1 SAFGVS
7 GTNAH
12 VVIEQA
18 PVEESAEARPVGGV
32 GVVPWVVSA
41 RSREGLRAQ
50 AQRLVAHVEA
60 RPELALPEVGFALAT
75 TRAAFEH
82 RAVVLGTER
91 AELLEGLTAVAE
103 GGTAAVHAVT
113 GTGAVDAGGRLALLF
128 TGQGAQRLGMGREL
142 YEAFPVFAH
151 AFDAVCAHFDGELV
165 SPLRGVVFGSGE
177 GLDVERL
184 NQTGFTQPALFA
196 VEVALFRLF
205 ESFGVRPDY
214 LMGHSIGE
222 LVAAHVAGVLS
233 LEDACRLVV
242 ARGRLMQALPAGGA
256 MVSLQATE
264 AEVLPLL
271 EGLEQQVSIAA
282 VNGPNS
288 IVIAG
293 EEAAVADL
301 AGRFESE
308 GRKAKRLQVSHAFH
322 SPLMEPMLDDFRSVA
337 ENVTYEE
344 PRIPV
349 VSNVTGTLATAAELT
364 SPDYWVRHVR
374 EAVRFAD
381 GIRWLEEHEVT
392 RFLEIGPD
400 GTLTAMAQ
408 GCLDGDVDADQV
420 LIPALRGDDRGE
432 VSAVLSAAGRAYV
445 HGIAIDWQ
453 AFFPALVPAA
463 APATAAPAPTPVD
476 LPTYAFQH
484 QHYWLEIPSTIA
496 DASSIGLAAAEH
508 PLLGATVSL
517 AGGHEVVLTGR
528 LSPRTQPWLAEHRV
542 AGAIVV
548 PSTAF
553 LELAVRAGDEV
564 GCSHIRELALEAPL
578 VLAEDGAV
586 QLQLRIEDPDASGDR
601 ALGVYARPAEASA
614 DVPWTRHASGVLAES
629 GSSQPFDF
637 AVWPPAG
644 AEPVDIDDLY
654 DGLAA
659 AGFAY
664 GSAFRGVRS
673 VWQAADGV
681 YAEVELPESGAE
693 GFSLHPALL
702 DAALHPLGLGVLEG
716 VATEAM
722 LFAWRGVSLQA
733 TGATALRIRLTRRG
747 PDEVSLQAADGS
759 GQPVLAVDSMLMRK
773 TGELRDDRTPMLPAS
788 LLRLHWA
795 PIGVSAVDTVEEAV
809 DSDRGRG
816 LAADAHTPRLTVVGS
831 DRWGLADAL
840 GTNTAETAD
849 TVFVTGV
856 ATAAEAHTTLTA
868 LGDRL
873 GQEPA
878 ARLVCVTRCAV
889 AIGDEAPGAEAAAL
903 WDELRVVQAEHPGRI
918 VLVDIDDDLDS
929 LRVLPAAVAT
939 GESEIAV
946 RGGEVSAA
954 RLVRCASTARTALEV
969 NPGGTVLVT
978 GPFAE
983 QFAAA
988 LEVEAQVKTVACQ
1001 DQDEHQEDAAGDH
1014 NPTRLESTIAALQAS
1029 ARPISA
1035 IVHTADLSRSR
1046 DIDTARRL
1054 DELTRG
1060 TDGNGAPSAFVLI
1073 GVGPADAPAGGRLA
1087 ALAHRRAAAGLPALA
1102 LLPPPGAGTSGLS
1115 AVPVEEIATL
1125 VGAAQATG
1133 RSVLL
1138 PARVDRA
1145 ALRGS
1150 PAPLPAVL
1158 SALVQGSGR
1167 RIATREQAT
1176 AASRM
1181 ARQLAGK
1188 GTAERGRVL
1197 LTLVRTRIAHVLGY
1211 AGPDE
1216 VEPSRSFTDLG
1227 FTSLTAVELRNQL
1240 REATGMALPA
1250 TLVFDYPTPVALARY
1265 MDGELTG
1272 ETGDLAPMPSGVP
1285 ADDDPVVIVGMS
1297 CRYPGGIRTPE
1308 ELWELVAAGGDGISP
1323 FPDDRGWDLAG
1334 LYHPDPDHPGTC
1346 YTREGG
1352 FLHDASHFD
1361 PGFFGISP
1369 REALSMDP
1377 QQRLLLEAS
1386 WEALERSGIDP
1397 AAARGTLTGV
1407 FAGVTY
1413 QDYIGILGGAQES
1426 FEGYIGTGNSP
1437 SVLSGRI
1444 AYTLGLEGPAVS
1456 VDTACSSSLVALHL
1470 AVQSLRQGE
1479 CDLALAG
1486 GVTVMSTP
1494 GSLIEFSRQRALA
1507 EDGRCKPFSADA
1519 DGASWAEGVG
1529 MVAVERLSD
1538 ARRNGHPVLAVV
1550 RGSALNQDGAS
1561 NGLTAPNGPSQ
1572 QRVIRRAL
1580 AAAGLGPQQVDAV
1593 EAHGTGTTLGDPIEA
1608 QALIAAYGQDRD
1620 DGRPLWLGSLK
1631 SNIGHSQAAAGVGGV
1646 IKMVMA
1652 LRNGLLPKT
1661 LHAEEA
1667 SPHVD
1672 WTAGNVRLL
1681 NEAVT
1686 WPDAAE
1692 PRRAG
1697 VSSFG
1702 MSGTN
1707 AHVIVEEAPR
1717 QRTRPDTSTATALPV
1732 VPLPLSARTEDALRD
1747 QAARLRSHLLARP
1760 DECDLAGLGFSLAT
1774 TRSAFEHR
1782 AVLVA
1787 ADRDDLDRGLREIA
1801 EGAMVSDVPRGVAR
1815 DGSARPVLV
1824 FPGQGSQWA
1833 GMARELL
1840 AESTVFADRLAACE
1854 TALAPFVDWSLTA
1867 VLRGD
1872 ADAPDLERVDVIQPA
1887 LWAVMVSLA
1896 ELWRSYGVE
1905 PDAVVGHSQGEIAA
1919 ACVAGALTLDDG
1931 ARVVALRSRALTAV
1945 TGSGGMMSVQLPAE
1959 TVRERLGPWGE
1970 RLSVAAVNGPASV
1983 VVSGAADALDEL
1995 FAALTADGVQARKV
2009 SVDYG
2014 SHSAQV
2020 EPVRAQ
2026 VLDALDGI
2034 SPAAATIPFFSTVTG
2049 QWQDTTGLDPDYWY
2063 TNLRQTVRFED
2074 AIRALVAAGHRAFI
2088 EVSPHP
2094 VLSGGLRDCVDALGT
2109 DAAVLGT
2116 LRRDDG
2122 GLRRLLTSLAE
2133 AHAQGVAVDWTAV
2146 YASTGARRVDLPTYP
2161 FQRARYWPQAR
2172 ELAAADS
2179 QEKPLSDAVE
2189 AKFWESV
2196 EQEDLQALADTL
2208 ALDGNEPL
2216 SAVLPALSS
2225 WRRNSRERST
2235 VDNWRYTVRWSPLAE
2250 RTAAALH
2257 GTWLLVAPAAETAD
2271 DRVAV
2276 VQEAF
2281 TAHGA
2286 RVRLLEL
2293 APEDGSCRER
2303 TTGRL
2308 REALDGDGLTGVLS
2322 LLPLDE
2328 RAHPAHPAVPVGLAG
2343 TLSLLQSLGDLGI
2356 EAPLWCTTR
2365 GAVAIGRSE
2374 SVTHA
2379 HQALVWGMGRV
2390 AALEHS
2396 DRWGGLL
2403 DLPEALDK
2411 RSADR
2416 LCALLASPDG
2426 EDQIALRA
2434 SGAYGRRLVRAPL
2447 AGTPARR
2454 TWRPR
2459 GTVLVTG
2466 GTGAVGGHIARWLAR
2481 QGAEH
2486 LLLTSRR
2493 GSEAP
2498 GAAELEA
2505 ELTALGSR
2513 VTLAA
2518 CDVADREALHDL
2530 LAAVPEEYPLDA
2542 VMHVAG
2548 SLDDGVIDSL
2558 DPGRMDTVLRA
2569 KVTAALN
2576 LDALTRER
2584 ELSAFV
2590 LFSST
2595 SGTISGPGLGNYA
2608 PGNAFLDALADR
2620 RRAEGLPATAVAWGH
2635 WSGDGM
2641 GEGAV
2646 GDRLRRYGVYD
2657 MQPELACGAL
2667 QQALDH
2673 DETYV
2678 SVTDLGWDKFTPA
2691 FTASRPSALLRDLP
2705 DAQRFL
2711 DTAQEN
2717 DDSGSD
2723 AAKLLQHL
2731 AGLAESERA
2740 GMILD
2745 VVRSYVATVLGYAG
2759 PSAVDPERAFSDL
2772 GFDSLSAVELRNGM
2786 NGITGL
2792 RLPATLVFDY
2802 PTCAVLADFLLTELS
2817 DTTAHD
2823 GAATASAI
2831 APATAPTGQP
2841 EHDEPVA
2848 IVAMSCRFPGGVASP
2863 EELWGLLA
2871 EGGDGVVQFPDDR
2884 GWDIEGL
2891 YDPEPGR
2898 PGKVSTREGGFLPGV
2913 DEFDP
2918 GFFGISPREA
2928 VAMDPQ
2934 QRLLLETSWEAFER
2948 AGIDPA
2954 SLRGSRTGVFAGTNG
2969 QDYTGLLVASG
2980 EEDLGGYIG
2989 TGNAA
2994 SVVSGRLSYVFGLE
3008 GPAVTV
3014 DTACS
3019 ASLVALHLAVQSLRA
3034 GECDLALA
3042 GGVTVMSTPGLFV
3055 DFSRQRGLAAD
3066 GRCKAFSDAADGAGF
3081 SEGVGVLV
3089 VERLSD
3095 ARRNG
3100 HQVLAV
3106 VRGSAVNQD
3115 GASNGLTAPN
3125 GPSQQRV
3132 IRQALAGAGLSPSD
3146 VDVVEAHGTG
3156 TSLGDPIEAQALIA
3170 TYGQDRDEGRPLWLG
3185 SVKSNLGHTQA
3196 AAGVAG
3202 VIKMVLAL
3210 QHGVLP
3216 QTLHVDEPSS
3226 HVEWSAGEVRLLTE
3240 TVEWPESG
3248 RPRRAGVSSF
3258 GISGTNAHT
3267 IIEEAP
3273 STESEA
3279 SPAPAEETAGGVRT
3293 PAETSPVPWV
3303 ITGKTRSALRAQA
3316 ARLLA
3321 HVESFPALR
3330 TADVGLSLA
3339 TTRSVMEHRAVV
3351 LGSDRDELLRGLA
3364 AVAAEGPSPHAV
3376 TGSVRTAGRLA
3387 LLFTGQGAQ
3396 RLGMG
3401 RELYES
3407 FPVFADAF
3415 DAVCAHFDGEL
3426 VSPLRSVVFGSDE
3439 DADVE
3444 RLNQTGFT
3452 QPALFAV
3459 EVALFRLFESFGV
3472 RPDYLM
3478 GHSIGE
3484 LVAAHVAGVLSLE
3497 DACRL
3502 VAARGRLMQALPA
3515 GGAMVSLQATE
3526 AEVLPLLEGL
3536 ERQVSIAAVNG
3547 PNSIVIAGEEAA
3559 VADFAG
3565 RFESEGRKVKRLQV
3579 SHAFHSPLM
3588 EPMLAEFRTV
3598 AESVAYEEPRIPV
3611 VSNVTGTLATAAEL
3625 TFPDYWV
3632 RHVREAVRFADG
3644 VRWLEEHEVTR
3655 FLEIGPDGTL
3665 TAMAQSCLDEPGHLL
3680 VPALRKDR
3688 AEASGLLAALA
3699 QMFAAGTPLTW
3710 EAAFKDGT
3718 ARRVGLPTYAFQRH
3732 RYWPKPPVLPTGDI
3746 SSAGL
3751 GSADHPLLG
3760 AAVEVAGSDAFLFT
3774 GRLSL
3779 RTHPWLA
3786 DHAVTGTVLFPGTG
3800 FLELAV
3806 RAADEVGCDRVEEF
3820 TIAAPLVLPER
3831 GAVQLQ
3837 LAVEAPDESGRRT
3850 LNLYS
3855 RPEDDLGEQPW
3866 VRNAS
3871 GVVSSGAAADQD
3883 EPYDFTVWPPRG
3895 AEATSVD
3902 DFYGRFAEAG
3912 FAYGPVF
3919 RGLQA
3924 VWQRGD
3930 EIFAEVGLPDEHHGP
3945 AGAFGLHPA
3954 LLDSALHAMM
3964 FVSMEDVGRGR
3975 LPFSW
3980 NGVSLRAA
3988 GATALRVRL
3997 VQSGPESVSL
4007 ELADPTGGAVASID
4021 SLTLRQV
4028 SGGQVSG
4035 GAAYHDALFQVDWN
4049 TVPMPTAPSG
4059 ERWAVVGD
4067 MALAV
4072 ALDGTGVEVEATDSV
4087 TELADEVPPVV
4098 LVSATRTAD
4107 PSDAAAGAHTAAHD
4121 TLALLQTCLA
4131 DERFAAS
4138 RLVIL
4143 THGAV
4148 STSEADHPDPA
4159 QAAVW
4164 GLVRAAAVENPG
4176 RLTLLDLDGTAASA
4190 AVVPGALASGEPES
4204 AVRAGALYVPRL
4216 ARVSTADALR
4226 RPDTDGDAWRLDIA
4240 EKGTLDNLLLAEC
4253 PDAEAELAAGQVR
4266 IGVRAA
4272 GVNFRDVLNALG
4284 MYPGE
4289 AGALGSEG
4297 AGVVLEVGP
4306 GVTDL
4311 RPGDRVMGMF
4321 FGAFGPLAVADR
4333 RLLARVPEGWSFA
4346 QAASVPVVFL
4356 TAYYA
4361 LVDLGELQAGE
4372 SVLVHA
4378 AAGGVGMAAVQL
4390 ARHMGAEVFGTASPG
4405 KWETLRGSGLD
4416 EGHIA
4421 SSRDLDFERSFLA
4434 ATAGRGVDVVL
4445 DSLAREFVD
4454 ASLRLL
4460 PRGGRFLEM
4469 GKTDVRDAQEVAAAH
4484 EGVRYRAFDL
4494 WEAGPER
4501 IGEMLAALLDLFERG
4516 ALQPLPVTAW
4526 DVRRAPEAFRHLS
4539 QARHVGKVV
4548 LTVPAPL
4555 DPQGTALVTGGTGG
4569 LGALVA
4575 RHLVAEHG
4583 VRHLLLASRRGAQ
4596 APGVDA
4602 LRAELTALG
4611 AEVTV
4616 AACDSADREALR
4628 DLLASVPPQHP
4639 LTAVVHTAGVLDDGI
4654 LSSLTPQR
4662 LDTVLA
4668 PKVDAVSNLHELT
4681 RHEDLAAFVVFS
4693 SVAGTFGSAGQANY
4707 AAANAFV
4714 DALACRRGGLG
4725 LPAQSLAWGAWAPG
4739 VGMTGEL
4746 SEADLQR
4753 MARGGMLAL
4762 TPEQGLG
4769 LLDTARDLARPLLLP
4784 MNLDTAPLRAR
4795 PEAVPPLLRGLVRA
4809 PARHQTAAAAAAKG
4823 TETAQD
4829 LAARLAALPA
4839 ADREQYLL
4847 DLLCTQVALVLGH
4860 GAAEDIEPDQAFKEL
4875 GFDSL
4880 TAVELRNHLNA
4891 ATQLRLPATL
4901 VFDYPTPLVLV
4912 RHVLDEIDLPEISGA
4927 QPVLGELTRLEAALA
4942 GATVGDEERAE
4953 IAGRLR
4959 ALAAHWQGDG
4969 EQAQG
4974 AGPYAENDEDDG
4986 ELASAS
4992 TAGEL
4997 FDLIDKELGTS

>member
-1 SAFGVS
+1 M
-7 GTNAH
+7 
-12 VVIEQA
+12 
-18 PVEESAEARPVGGV
+18 
-32 GVVPWVVSA
+32 
-41 RSREGLRAQ
+41 
-50 AQRLVAHVEA
+50 
-60 RPELALPEVGFALAT
+60 
-75 TRAAFEH
+75 AA
-82 RAVVLGTER
+82 
-91 AELLEGLTAVAE
+91 
-103 GGTAAVHAVT
+103 
-113 GTGAVDAGGRLALLF
+113 
-128 TGQGAQRLGMGREL
+128 
-142 YEAFPVFAH
+142 
-151 AFDAVCAHFDGELV
+151 
-165 SPLRGVVFGSGE
+165 
-177 GLDVERL
+177 
-184 NQTGFTQPALFA
+184 
-196 VEVALFRLF
+196 
-205 ESFGVRPDY
+205 
-214 LMGHSIGE
+214 
-222 LVAAHVAGVLS
+222 
-233 LEDACRLVV
+233 
-242 ARGRLMQALPAGGA
+242 
-256 MVSLQATE
+256 
-264 AEVLPLL
+264 
-271 EGLEQQVSIAA
+271 
-282 VNGPNS
+282 
-288 IVIAG
+288 
-293 EEAAVADL
+293 
-301 AGRFESE
+301 
-308 GRKAKRLQVSHAFH
+308 
-322 SPLMEPMLDDFRSVA
+322 
-337 ENVTYEE
+337 
-344 PRIPV
+344 
-349 VSNVTGTLATAAELT
+349 
-364 SPDYWVRHVR
+364 
-374 EAVRFAD
+374 
-381 GIRWLEEHEVT
+381 
-392 RFLEIGPD
+392 
-400 GTLTAMAQ
+400 
-408 GCLDGDVDADQV
+408 
-420 LIPALRGDDRGE
+420 
-432 VSAVLSAAGRAYV
+432 
-445 HGIAIDWQ
+445 
-453 AFFPALVPAA
+453 
-463 APATAAPAPTPVD
+463 
-476 LPTYAFQH
+476 
-484 QHYWLEIPSTIA
+484 
-496 DASSIGLAAAEH
+496 
-508 PLLGATVSL
+508 
-517 AGGHEVVLTGR
+517 
-528 LSPRTQPWLAEHRV
+528 
-542 AGAIVV
+542 
-548 PSTAF
+548 
-553 LELAVRAGDEV
+553 
-564 GCSHIRELALEAPL
+564 
-578 VLAEDGAV
+578 
-586 QLQLRIEDPDASGDR
+586 
-601 ALGVYARPAEASA
+601 
-614 DVPWTRHASGVLAES
+614 
-629 GSSQPFDF
+629 
-637 AVWPPAG
+637 
-644 AEPVDIDDLY
+644 
-654 DGLAA
+654 
-659 AGFAY
+659 
-664 GSAFRGVRS
+664 
-673 VWQAADGV
+673 
-681 YAEVELPESGAE
+681 
-693 GFSLHPALL
+693 
-702 DAALHPLGLGVLEG
+702 
-716 VATEAM
+716 
-722 LFAWRGVSLQA
+722 
-733 TGATALRIRLTRRG
+733 
-747 PDEVSLQAADGS
+747 
-759 GQPVLAVDSMLMRK
+759 
-773 TGELRDDRTPMLPAS
+773 
-788 LLRLHWA
+788 
-795 PIGVSAVDTVEEAV
+795 
-809 DSDRGRG
+809 
-816 LAADAHTPRLTVVGS
+816 
-831 DRWGLADAL
+831 
-840 GTNTAETAD
+840 
-849 TVFVTGV
+849 
-856 ATAAEAHTTLTA
+856 
-868 LGDRL
+868 
-873 GQEPA
+873 
-878 ARLVCVTRCAV
+878 
-889 AIGDEAPGAEAAAL
+889 
-903 WDELRVVQAEHPGRI
+903 
-918 VLVDIDDDLDS
+918 
-929 LRVLPAAVAT
+929 
-939 GESEIAV
+939 
-946 RGGEVSAA
+946 
-954 RLVRCASTARTALEV
+954 
-969 NPGGTVLVT
+969 
-978 GPFAE
+978 
-983 QFAAA
+983 
-988 LEVEAQVKTVACQ
+988 
-1001 DQDEHQEDAAGDH
+1001 
-1014 NPTRLESTIAALQAS
+1014 
-1029 ARPISA
+1029 
-1035 IVHTADLSRSR
+1035 
-1046 DIDTARRL
+1046 
-1054 DELTRG
+1054 
-1060 TDGNGAPSAFVLI
+1060 
-1073 GVGPADAPAGGRLA
+1073 
-1087 ALAHRRAAAGLPALA
+1087 
-1102 LLPPPGAGTSGLS
+1102 
-1115 AVPVEEIATL
+1115 L

-1145 ALRGS
+1145 APRS
-1150 PAPLPAVL
+1150 SAAPLPAVL

-1216 VEPSRSFTDLG
+1216 VEPSRSFTELG

-1272 ETGDLAPMPSGVP
+1272 ETGVLAPTPSGVP
-1285 ADDDPVVIVGMS
+1285 LDNDPVVIVGMS

-1323 FPDDRGWDLAG
+1323 FPDDRGWDLGG

-1426 FEGYIGTGNSP
+1426 FEGYVGTGNSP

-1538 ARRNGHPVLAVV
+1538 ARRNGHPVLAVI

-1620 DGRPLWLGSLK
+1620 DDRPLWLGSLK

-1652 LRNGLLPKT
+1652 LRNRLLPRT
-1661 LHAEEA
+1661 LHADEP

-1681 NEAVT
+1681 SDAVA
-1686 WPDAAE
+1686 WPDGNE

-1717 QRTRPDTSTATALPV
+1717 QRTQPDTSAETALPV
-1732 VPLPLSARTEDALRD
+1732 VPVPLSARTEDALRD

-1760 DECDLAGLGFSLAT
+1760 DECDLTGVGFSLAT

-1782 AVLVA
+1782 AVLVV
-1787 ADRDDLDRGLREIA
+1787 ADREDLDRGLREIA

-1840 AESTVFADRLAACE
+1840 DSSPVFADRLADCAR
-1854 TALAPFVDWSLTA
+1854 ALAPFVDWSLTA

-1931 ARVVALRSRALTAV
+1931 ARVVALRSRALTAL
-1945 TGSGGMMSVQLPAE
+1945 TGSGGMVSVQLPAG
-1959 TVRERLGPWGE
+1959 TVRECIEPWGE

-1995 FAALTADGVQARKV
+1995 FAAQTADGVRARKV

-2034 SPAAATIPFFSTVTG
+2034 SPADAAIPFFSTVTG
-2049 QWQDTTGLDPDYWY
+2049 EWQDTTGLDPDYWY

-2074 AIRALVAAGHRAFI
+2074 AIRGLVAAGHRAFI

-2094 VLSGGLRDCVDALGT
+2094 VLSGGIRDCVDALGT

-2116 LRRDDG
+2116 LRRDAG
-2122 GLRRLLTSLAE
+2122 GLGRLLTSLAE
-2133 AHAQGVAVDWTAV
+2133 AHAQGVAVDWNAV
-2146 YASTGARRVDLPTYP
+2146 FASTGARRVDLPTYA

-2172 ELAAADS
+2172 ELAAADG
-2179 QEKPLSDAVE
+2179 QGKPLSDAVE

-2225 WRRNSRERST
+2225 WRRNSREKST
-2235 VDNWRYTVRWSPLAE
+2235 VDSWRYTVRWSPLAE
-2250 RTAAALH
+2250 RTAAVLH

-2271 DRVAV
+2271 GRVAA
-2276 VQEAF
+2276 VQDALI
-2281 TAHGA
+2281 AHGA
-2286 RVRLLEL
+2286 RVRLVEL
-2293 APEDGSCRER
+2293 TPEDGSGRER
-2303 TTGRL
+2303 TAGRL
-2308 REALDGDGLTGVLS
+2308 REALGGDDLTGVLS

-2328 RAHPAHPAVPVGLAG
+2328 RAHPSHPAVPVGLAG
-2343 TLSLLQSLGDLGI
+2343 TLSLLQTLGDLGI

-2379 HQALVWGMGRV
+2379 HQVLVWGMGRV

-2403 DLPEALDK
+2403 DLPETLDK
-2411 RSADR
+2411 RAADR

-2426 EDQIALRA
+2426 EDQIALRS

-2447 AGTPARR
+2447 AGTPAQR

-2481 QGAEH
+2481 EGAEH

-2493 GSEAP
+2493 GSGAP
-2498 GAAELEA
+2498 GAAELET

-2513 VTLAA
+2513 VTIAA
-2518 CDVADREALHDL
+2518 CDVADRDALHDL

-2558 DPGRMDTVLRA
+2558 DPSRMDTVLRA

-2576 LDALTRER
+2576 LDELTRER

-2673 DETYV
+2673 DEAYV

-2711 DTAQEN
+2711 DTAQES
-2717 DDSGSD
+2717 DDTGSD

-2731 AGLAESERA
+2731 AGLSESERA

-2786 NGITGL
+2786 SGITGL

-2802 PTCAVLADFLLTELS
+2802 PTCAVLADFLLAELS

-2823 GAATASAI
+2823 GAAP
-2831 APATAPTGQP
+2831 APATVPAGQA

-2848 IVAMSCRFPGGVASP
+2848 IVAMSCRFPGGAGSP

-2871 EGGDGVVQFPDDR
+2871 EGGDGVVPFPVDR
-2884 GWDIEGL
+2884 GWDVEGL

-2948 AGIDPA
+2948 AGIDPV

-3081 SEGVGVLV
+3081 SEGAGVLV

-3100 HQVLAV
+3100 HRVLAV

-3132 IRQALAGAGLSPSD
+3132 IRQALGAAGLSPSD

-3156 TSLGDPIEAQALIA
+3156 TALGDPIEAQALLA
-3170 TYGQDRDEGRPLWLG
+3170 TYGQDREPDRPLWLG
-3185 SVKSNLGHTQA
+3185 SVKSNIGHTQA

-3216 QTLHVDEPSS
+3216 RTLHVDEPSS

-3240 TVEWPESG
+3240 AVEWPELD

-3267 IIEEAP
+3267 ILEEAP
-3273 STESEA
+3273 STESED
-3279 SPAPAEETAGGVRT
+3279 SPAPAEEADGGART
-3293 PAETSPVPWV
+3293 PAEASPVPWV

-3321 HVESFPALR
+3321 HVETFPALR

-3351 LGSDRDELLRGLA
+3351 LGSDRNELLHGLA

-3376 TGSVRTAGRLA
+3376 TGSVRTDGRLA

-3396 RLGMG
+3396 RSGMG
-3401 RELYES
+3401 RELYEG

-3415 DAVCAHFDGEL
+3415 DAVCAHFDSEL
-3426 VSPLRSVVFGSDE
+3426 ASPLRGVVFGE
-3439 DADVE
+3439 DAE
-3444 RLNQTGFT
+3444 RLHRTGFT

-3459 EVALFRLFESFGV
+3459 EVALFRLVESFGV

-3515 GGAMVSLQATE
+3515 GGAMMSLQASE
-3526 AEVLPLLEGL
+3526 AEVLPLLEGS
-3536 ERQVSIAAVNG
+3536 EQRVSIAAVNG
-3547 PNSIVIAGEEAA
+3547 PKSIVIAGEESA
-3559 VADFAG
+3559 VADVAG

-3598 AESVAYEEPRIPV
+3598 AENVTYEEPRIPV
-3611 VSNVTGTLATAAEL
+3611 VSNVTGELATPQEL
-3625 TFPDYWV
+3625 MSPDYWV
-3632 RHVREAVRFADG
+3632 RHVRDAVRFADG

-3665 TAMAQSCLDEPGHLL
+3665 TAMAQGCLDEPGHLL

-3688 AEASGLLAALA
+3688 AEASGLLTALA
-3699 QMFAAGTPLTW
+3699 QVFAAGTPLTW
-3710 EAAFKDGT
+3710 EAAFAGGD

-3732 RYWPKPPVLPTGDI
+3732 RYWPKPPVMPTGDI

-3855 RPEDDLGEQPW
+3855 RSEDDLGEQLW
-3866 VRNAS
+3866 VCNAS
-3871 GVVSSGAAADQD
+3871 GVVSSRAAVDQG

-3919 RGLQA
+3919 RGLKA

-3930 EIFAEVGLPDEHHGP
+3930 EIFAEVGLPEEHDGP
-3945 AGAFGLHPA
+3945 AAAFGLHPA

-3997 VQSGPESVSL
+3997 VQAGPESVSL
-4007 ELADPTGGAVASID
+4007 ELADPTGGAVASIE

-4028 SGGQVSG
+4028 SGGQMSG
-4035 GAAYHDALFQVDWN
+4035 SAPYHEALFQVDW
-4049 TVPMPTAPSG
+4049 VTAPVPSVQSD
-4059 ERWAVVGD
+4059 ESWAVVGD

-4072 ALDGTGVEVEATDSV
+4072 ALDGTGVRVEATDSLN
-4087 TELADEVPPVV
+4087 ELADEAPAVV
-4098 LVSATRTAD
+4098 LVSCASAAHPAGT
-4107 PSDAAAGAHTAAHD
+4107 AAGAHTAANE
-4121 TLALLQTCLA
+4121 TLALLQNWLA
-4131 DERFAAS
+4131 DARFDGS
-4138 RLVIL
+4138 RLVLL

-4148 STSEADHPDPA
+4148 STSGADHPDPV

-4164 GLVRAAAVENPG
+4164 GLVRAAGVENPG
-4176 RLTLLDLDGTAASA
+4176 RFTLIDLDGRAESTAA
-4190 AVVPGALASGEPES
+4190 VPGVLASGEPEA
-4204 AVRAGALYVPRL
+4204 AVRAGAVHVPRL
-4216 ARVSTADALR
+4216 ARVASAEALR
-4226 RPDTDGDAWRLDIA
+4226 RPDSYGDAWRLDIA
-4240 EKGTLDNLLLAEC
+4240 DKGTMENLRLAEC
-4253 PDAEAELAAGQVR
+4253 PEVNAELGAGQVR

-4297 AGVVLEVGP
+4297 AGVVLEVGA
-4306 GVTDL
+4306 GVHDL
-4311 RPGDRVMGMF
+4311 QPGDRVMGMF

-4333 RLLARVPEGWSFA
+4333 RLLARIPDGWSFA

-4361 LVDLGELQAGE
+4361 LVELAEVQAGE
-4372 SVLVHA
+4372 SVLVHS

-4390 ARHMGAEVFGTASPG
+4390 ARHLGAEVFGTASPG
-4405 KWETLRGSGLD
+4405 KWETLRSSGL
-4416 EGHIA
+4416 EEAHLA
-4421 SSRDLDFERSFLA
+4421 SSRDLDFERSFLVT
-4434 ATAGRGVDVVL
+4434 TAGRGVDVVL

-4469 GKTDVRDAQEVAAAH
+4469 GKTDVRDAQDIAAGHA
-4484 EGVRYRAFDL
+4484 GVRYRAFDL
-4494 WEAGPER
+4494 WDAGPER
-4501 IGEMLAALLDLFERG
+4501 IGEMLTALLDLFDRG
-4516 ALQPLPVTAW
+4516 ALEPLPVTAW
-4526 DVRRAPEAFRHLS
+4526 EVHRAPEAFRHLS
-4539 QARHVGKVV
+4539 QARHIGKVV
-4548 LTVPAPL
+4548 LTMPVPL

-4583 VRHLLLASRRGAQ
+4583 VRHLLLASRRGPQ

-4602 LRAELTALG
+4602 LREELAALG

-4628 DLLASVPPQHP
+4628 GLLDSVPKQHP
-4639 LTAVVHTAGVLDDGI
+4639 LTAVVHTAGVLDDGV

-4662 LDTVLA
+4662 LDKVLA

-4681 RHEDLAAFVVFS
+4681 RDEDLAAFVVFS

-4714 DALACRRGGLG
+4714 DALACRRGALG

-4753 MARGGMLAL
+4753 MARGGMLPL
-4762 TPEQGLG
+4762 TSEQGLA
-4769 LLDTARDLARPLLLP
+4769 LLDNARDLARPLLLP
-4784 MNLDTAPLRAR
+4784 MNLDTAPLRAH

-4809 PARHQTAAAAAAKG
+4809 PARRGTATSAAAKG
-4823 TETAQD
+4823 AETPQD
-4829 LAARLAALPA
+4829 LAERLGALPP

-4847 DLLCTQVALVLGH
+4847 DLVCTQVAIVLGH
-4860 GAAEDIEPDQAFKEL
+4860 GSAEDIEPDQAFKEL

-4880 TAVELRNHLNA
+4880 TAVEFRNHLNA
-4891 ATQLRLPATL
+4891 ATHLRLPATL
-4901 VFDYPTPLVLV
+4901 VFDHPTPLVLV
-4912 RHVLDEIDLPEISGA
+4912 RHVLDEFDLPETSGA
-4927 QPVLGELTRLEAALA
+4927 QPILGELTRLEAALA
-4942 GATVGDEERAE
+4942 GATVDDEERAQVTE
-4953 IAGRLR
+4953 RLR
-4959 ALAAHWQGDG
+4959 ALTEQWQGSG
-4969 EQAQG
+4969 RQERG
-4974 AGPYAENDEDDG
+4974 ADPYTENDEDDG
-4986 ELASAS
+4986 ELESAA

>member
-1 SAFGVS
+1 MD
-7 GTNAH
+7 T
-12 VVIEQA
+12 
-18 PVEESAEARPVGGV
+18 
-32 GVVPWVVSA
+32 
-41 RSREGLRAQ
+41 
-50 AQRLVAHVEA
+50 AQRL
-60 RPELALPEVGFALAT
+60 
-75 TRAAFEH
+75 
-82 RAVVLGTER
+82 
-91 AELLEGLTAVAE
+91 
-103 GGTAAVHAVT
+103 
-113 GTGAVDAGGRLALLF
+113 
-128 TGQGAQRLGMGREL
+128 
-142 YEAFPVFAH
+142 
-151 AFDAVCAHFDGELV
+151 
-165 SPLRGVVFGSGE
+165 
-177 GLDVERL
+177 
-184 NQTGFTQPALFA
+184 
-196 VEVALFRLF
+196 
-205 ESFGVRPDY
+205 
-214 LMGHSIGE
+214 
-222 LVAAHVAGVLS
+222 
-233 LEDACRLVV
+233 
-242 ARGRLMQALPAGGA
+242 
-256 MVSLQATE
+256 
-264 AEVLPLL
+264 
-271 EGLEQQVSIAA
+271 
-282 VNGPNS
+282 
-288 IVIAG
+288 
-293 EEAAVADL
+293 
-301 AGRFESE
+301 
-308 GRKAKRLQVSHAFH
+308 
-322 SPLMEPMLDDFRSVA
+322 DD
-337 ENVTYEE
+337 
-344 PRIPV
+344 
-349 VSNVTGTLATAAELT
+349 
-364 SPDYWVRHVR
+364 
-374 EAVRFAD
+374 
-381 GIRWLEEHEVT
+381 
-392 RFLEIGPD
+392 
-400 GTLTAMAQ
+400 
-408 GCLDGDVDADQV
+408 
-420 LIPALRGDDRGE
+420 
-432 VSAVLSAAGRAYV
+432 
-445 HGIAIDWQ
+445 
-453 AFFPALVPAA
+453 
-463 APATAAPAPTPVD
+463 
-476 LPTYAFQH
+476 
-484 QHYWLEIPSTIA
+484 
-496 DASSIGLAAAEH
+496 
-508 PLLGATVSL
+508 
-517 AGGHEVVLTGR
+517 
-528 LSPRTQPWLAEHRV
+528 
-542 AGAIVV
+542 
-548 PSTAF
+548 
-553 LELAVRAGDEV
+553 
-564 GCSHIRELALEAPL
+564 
-578 VLAEDGAV
+578 
-586 QLQLRIEDPDASGDR
+586 
-601 ALGVYARPAEASA
+601 
-614 DVPWTRHASGVLAES
+614 
-629 GSSQPFDF
+629 
-637 AVWPPAG
+637 
-644 AEPVDIDDLY
+644 
-654 DGLAA
+654 
-659 AGFAY
+659 
-664 GSAFRGVRS
+664 
-673 VWQAADGV
+673 
-681 YAEVELPESGAE
+681 
-693 GFSLHPALL
+693 
-702 DAALHPLGLGVLEG
+702 
-716 VATEAM
+716 
-722 LFAWRGVSLQA
+722 
-733 TGATALRIRLTRRG
+733 
-747 PDEVSLQAADGS
+747 
-759 GQPVLAVDSMLMRK
+759 
-773 TGELRDDRTPMLPAS
+773 
-788 LLRLHWA
+788 
-795 PIGVSAVDTVEEAV
+795 
-809 DSDRGRG
+809 
-816 LAADAHTPRLTVVGS
+816 
-831 DRWGLADAL
+831 
-840 GTNTAETAD
+840 
-849 TVFVTGV
+849 
-856 ATAAEAHTTLTA
+856 
-868 LGDRL
+868 
-873 GQEPA
+873 
-878 ARLVCVTRCAV
+878 
-889 AIGDEAPGAEAAAL
+889 
-903 WDELRVVQAEHPGRI
+903 
-918 VLVDIDDDLDS
+918 
-929 LRVLPAAVAT
+929 
-939 GESEIAV
+939 
-946 RGGEVSAA
+946 
-954 RLVRCASTARTALEV
+954 
-969 NPGGTVLVT
+969 
-978 GPFAE
+978 
-983 QFAAA
+983 
-988 LEVEAQVKTVACQ
+988 
-1001 DQDEHQEDAAGDH
+1001 
-1014 NPTRLESTIAALQAS
+1014 
-1029 ARPISA
+1029 
-1035 IVHTADLSRSR
+1035 
-1046 DIDTARRL
+1046 
-1054 DELTRG
+1054 LTRG
-1060 TDGNGAPSAFVLI
+1060 TDEHGAPSAFVLI
-1073 GVGPADAPAGGRLA
+1073 GIGSADAPSCGQLT

-1102 LLPPPGAGTSGLS
+1102 LLPPSGAGTPGLS
-1115 AVPVEEIATL
+1115 TVSVEESAAL
-1125 VGAAQATG
+1125 LGAAQATG
-1133 RSVLL
+1133 RTVLL

-1145 ALRGS
+1145 ALRGTS
-1150 PAPLPAVL
+1150 GQLPAIL
-1158 SALVQGSGR
+1158 SALAQGSGR
-1167 RIATREQAT
+1167 RIATRAQA
-1176 AASRM
+1176 AAVSGL
-1181 ARQLAGK
+1181 ARRLAGK
-1188 GTAERGRVL
+1188 GAAERGRVL
-1197 LTLVRTRIAHVLGY
+1197 LTLVRTQIAHVLGY

-1265 MDGELTG
+1265 LDGELTG
-1272 ETGDLAPMPSGVP
+1272 ETDDLVPTPVGAPL
-1285 ADDDPVVIVGMS
+1285 DDDPIVIVGMS

-1323 FPDDRGWDLAG
+1323 FPADRGWDLG
-1334 LYHPDPDHPGTC
+1334 SLYHPDPDHPGTC

-1413 QDYIGILGGAQES
+1413 QDYIGILGGAEES
-1426 FEGYIGTGNSP
+1426 FEGYVGTGNSP

-1538 ARRNGHPVLAVV
+1538 ARRNGHPVLAVI

-1620 DGRPLWLGSLK
+1620 EDRPLWLGSLK

-1652 LRNGLLPKT
+1652 LRNGLLPRT
-1661 LHAEEA
+1661 LHAEEP

-1672 WTAGNVRLL
+1672 WTAGHVRLL

-1686 WPDAAE
+1686 WPDADE

-1717 QRTRPDTSTATALPV
+1717 QPAQRNAPAETALPV
-1732 VPLPLSARTEDALRD
+1732 VPVPLSARTAEALRD

-1760 DECDLAGLGFSLAT
+1760 AEGDLTGLGYSLAT

-1801 EGAMVSDVPRGVAR
+1801 EGAMVSDVPRGLAR

-1840 AESTVFADRLAACE
+1840 DSSPVFADRLAACE
-1854 TALAPFVDWSLTA
+1854 RALDPFVDWSLTA

-1931 ARVVALRSRALTAV
+1931 ARVVALRSRALTAI

-1959 TVRERLGPWGE
+1959 AVRERIEPWGE

-2009 SVDYG
+2009 NVDYG

-2034 SPAAATIPFFSTVTG
+2034 SPAEATIPFFSTVTG

-2074 AIRALVAAGHRAFI
+2074 AIRGLVAAGHRAFI

-2094 VLSGGLRDCVDALGT
+2094 VLSGGIRDCVDALGT

-2116 LRRDDG
+2116 LRRDAG
-2122 GLRRLLTSLAE
+2122 GLSRLLTSLAE

-2146 YASTGARRVDLPTYP
+2146 FAGTGAHRVDLPTYA

-2172 ELAAADS
+2172 ELAAAGSEDG
-2179 QEKPLSDAVE
+2179 PLSDAVE

-2196 EQEDLQALADTL
+2196 EQEDLQALTDAL
-2208 ALDGNEPL
+2208 NLDGTEPL

-2225 WRRNSRERST
+2225 WRRNSREKST
-2235 VDNWRYTVRWSPLAE
+2235 VDSWRYTVRWTPLAE

-2257 GTWLLVAPAAETAD
+2257 GTWLLVAPAAETANGQ
-2271 DRVAV
+2271 VAA
-2276 VQEAF
+2276 VQDAL

-2286 RVRLLEL
+2286 RVRRVDL
-2293 APEDGSCRER
+2293 APEDCSSRER

-2308 REALDGDGLTGVLS
+2308 REALADDDLTGVLS

-2328 RAHPAHPAVPVGLAG
+2328 RAHPDHPAVPLGLSG
-2343 TLSLLQSLGDLGI
+2343 TLSLLQALGDLGI
-2356 EAPLWCTTR
+2356 EAPLWCGTR

-2403 DLPEALDK
+2403 DLPETLDK
-2411 RSADR
+2411 RAADR
-2416 LCALLASPDG
+2416 LCALLAGPDG
-2426 EDQIALRA
+2426 EDQIALRG

-2447 AGTPARR
+2447 AGTPAQR

-2481 QGAEH
+2481 EGAEH

-2493 GSEAP
+2493 GADAP

-2513 VTLAA
+2513 VTFAA
-2518 CDVADREALHDL
+2518 CDVADRDALRDL
-2530 LAAVPEEYPLDA
+2530 LATVPEQYPLDA

-2548 SLDDGVIDSL
+2548 SLDDGVLDSL

-2576 LDALTRER
+2576 LHELTRDR
-2584 ELSAFV
+2584 DLSAFV

-2620 RRAEGLPATAVAWGH
+2620 RRADGLPATAVAWGH

-2646 GDRLRRYGVYD
+2646 GERLRRYGVYD

-2667 QQALDH
+2667 RQALDH
-2673 DETYV
+2673 DEAYV

-2705 DAQRFL
+2705 DAQRVL
-2711 DTAQEN
+2711 ETAQES
-2717 DDSGSD
+2717 DDTGSD

-2731 AGLAESERA
+2731 AGLSESERA
-2740 GMILD
+2740 AMVLD

-2802 PTCAVLADFLLTELS
+2802 PTCAVLADFLLAELS
-2817 DTTAHD
+2817 DTAAQD
-2823 GAATASAI
+2823 GS
-2831 APATAPTGQP
+2831 APAPAAVPAGP
-2841 EHDEPVA
+2841 AEHDEPVA
-2848 IVAMSCRFPGGVASP
+2848 IVSMSCRFPGGVGSP
-2863 EELWGLLA
+2863 EELWGLLV
-2871 EGGDGVVQFPDDR
+2871 EGGDGVVPFPVDR
-2884 GWDIEGL
+2884 GWDVAGL
-2891 YDPEPGR
+2891 YDPEPGV

-2918 GFFGISPREA
+2918 AFFGISPREA

-2934 QRLLLETSWEAFER
+2934 QRLLLEASWEAFER
-2948 AGIDPA
+2948 AGIVPG

-2994 SVVSGRLSYVFGLE
+2994 SVVSGRLSYTFGLE

-3019 ASLVALHLAVQSLRA
+3019 ASLVALHLAVASLRA

-3100 HQVLAV
+3100 HRVLAV

-3132 IRQALAGAGLSPSD
+3132 IRQALAGAGLSAAD

-3156 TSLGDPIEAQALIA
+3156 TSLGDPIEAQALLA
-3170 TYGQDRDEGRPLWLG
+3170 TYGQDRDEDRPLWLG
-3185 SVKSNLGHTQA
+3185 SVKSNIGHTQA

-3216 QTLHVDEPSS
+3216 QTLHVNEPSS
-3226 HVEWSAGEVRLLTE
+3226 HVDWSAGEVRLLTE
-3240 TVEWPESG
+3240 SVEWPETG

-3267 IIEEAP
+3267 ILEEAP
-3273 STESEA
+3273 SEDVAAPVAPEELPAFGDDAEA
-3279 SPAPAEETAGGVRT
+3279 AEVGAADAAEHARPAAEAAPA
-3293 PAETSPVPWV
+3293 PWV

-3321 HVESFPALR
+3321 HVETFPALR
-3330 TADVGLSLA
+3330 TVDVGLSLA

-3351 LGSDRDELLRGLA
+3351 LGADRDELLRGLA
-3364 AVAAEGPSPHAV
+3364 AVAADESAPNAV
-3376 TGSVRTAGRLA
+3376 TGAAKADGRLA

-3396 RLGMG
+3396 RSGMG
-3401 RELYES
+3401 RELYDA

-3415 DAVCAHFDGEL
+3415 DSVCAHFDSEL
-3426 VSPLRSVVFGSDE
+3426 ASPLRSVVFGDTE
-3439 DADVE
+3439 DADTGIDTDTATDTE

-3459 EVALFRLFESFGV
+3459 EVALFRLVESFGV
-3472 RPDYLM
+3472 RPDYLV

-3502 VAARGRLMQALPA
+3502 VAARGRLMQALPE
-3515 GGAMVSLQATE
+3515 GGAMVALQATE
-3526 AEVLPLLEGL
+3526 AEVLPLLEGH
-3536 ERQVSIAAVNG
+3536 EQRVSIAAVNG
-3547 PNSIVIAGEEAA
+3547 PKSTVIAGEESA
-3559 VADFAG
+3559 VAEIAG
-3565 RFESEGRKVKRLQV
+3565 HFESEGRKVKRLQV

-3588 EPMLAEFRTV
+3588 EPMLDEFRTV
-3598 AESVAYEEPRIPV
+3598 AESVAYAEPRIPV
-3611 VSNVTGTLATAAEL
+3611 VSNVTGALATAEEL
-3625 TFPDYWV
+3625 TSPEYWV

-3644 VRWLEEHEVTR
+3644 IQWLAEHEVTR

-3665 TAMAQSCLDEPGHLL
+3665 TAMAQGCLDADTAADPLL

-3688 AEASGLLAALA
+3688 PEATGLLTALA
-3699 QMFAAGTPLTW
+3699 QVFAAGTPLNW
-3710 EAAFKDGT
+3710 EEAFAGGD

-3732 RYWPKPPVLPTGDI
+3732 RYWPRPPLMPTGDI

-3779 RTHPWLA
+3779 HTHPWLA

-3806 RAADEVGCDRVEEF
+3806 RAADEVGCDRVDEF

-3837 LAVEAPDESGRRT
+3837 LAVEPPDESGRRT

-3855 RPEDDLGEQPW
+3855 RPEDDSAEQAW
-3866 VRNAS
+3866 VLNAS
-3871 GVVSSGAAADQD
+3871 GVVSTGAAAEPD
-3883 EPYDFTVWPPRG
+3883 EPYDFTVWPPRD
-3895 AEATSVD
+3895 ADATSVD

-3912 FAYGPVF
+3912 FVYGPVF
-3919 RGLQA
+3919 RGLTA

-3930 EIFAEVGLPDEHHGP
+3930 EIFAEVGLPAEHDGL

-3980 NGVSLRAA
+3980 NGVSLKAA

-3997 VQSGPESVSL
+3997 VQSGAESVSL
-4007 ELADPTGGAVASID
+4007 ELADPTGGAVASIE

-4028 SGGQVSG
+4028 SGEQMSG
-4035 GAAYHDALFQVDWN
+4035 SAPYHDALFQVDW
-4049 TVPMPTAPSG
+4049 VTAPTSPVQD
-4059 ERWAVVGD
+4059 EEQWAVVGD

-4072 ALDGTGVEVEATDSV
+4072 ALDGTGVRVEATDSLS
-4087 TELADEVPPVV
+4087 ELADEVPPVV
-4098 LVSATRTAD
+4098 LVRSAHASAT
-4107 PSDAAAGAHTAAHD
+4107 AANPAPHTAAHD
-4121 TLALLQTCLA
+4121 TLALLQKWLA

-4138 RLVIL
+4138 RLVLL
-4143 THGAV
+4143 TQGAV
-4148 STSEADHPDPA
+4148 STSDADHPDPA

-4164 GLVRAAAVENPG
+4164 GLVRAAGVENPG
-4176 RLTLLDLDGTAASA
+4176 RFTLIDLDGTAESTA
-4190 AVVPGALASGEPES
+4190 AVPSALASGEPEA
-4204 AVRAGALYVPRL
+4204 AVRAGVVHVPRL
-4216 ARVSTADALR
+4216 ARVASADALR

-4240 EKGTLDNLLLAEC
+4240 DKGTLENLQLAEC
-4253 PDAEAELAAGQVR
+4253 PDVAGELGAGQVR
-4266 IGVRAA
+4266 IGVRAG

-4306 GVTDL
+4306 GVHDL
-4311 RPGDRVMGMF
+4311 QPGDRVMGMF

-4333 RLLARVPEGWSFA
+4333 RLLARIPEGWSFA
-4346 QAASVPVVFL
+4346 QASSVPVVFL

-4361 LVDLGELQAGE
+4361 LVELGEVQAGE
-4372 SVLVHA
+4372 SVLVHS

-4390 ARHMGAEVFGTASPG
+4390 ARHLGAEVFGTASPG
-4405 KWETLRGSGLD
+4405 KWQTLRSSGLD
-4416 EGHIA
+4416 DAHIA
-4421 SSRDLDFERSFLA
+4421 SSRDLDFERSFLET
-4434 ATAGRGVDVVL
+4434 TAGRGVDVVL

-4469 GKTDVRDAQEVAAAH
+4469 GKTDVRDAQEIAATH
-4484 EGVRYRAFDL
+4484 TDVRYRAFDL

-4501 IGEMLAALLDLFERG
+4501 IGEMLNALLALFEQG

-4526 DVRRAPEAFRHLS
+4526 DVRRAPEAFRYLS

-4583 VRHLLLASRRGAQ
+4583 VRHLLLASRRGEQ
-4596 APGVDA
+4596 TPGVEA
-4602 LRAELTALG
+4602 LCDELAAFG

-4628 DLLASVPPQHP
+4628 GLLDSVPKQHP
-4639 LTAVVHTAGVLDDGI
+4639 LTAVVHTAGVLDDGV
-4654 LSSLTPQR
+4654 LSSLTPER
-4662 LDTVLA
+4662 LDKVFA
-4668 PKVDAVSNLHELT
+4668 PKADAVSHLHELT
-4681 RHEDLAAFVVFS
+4681 RDEDLAAFVVFS

-4714 DALACRRGGLG
+4714 DALARRRSGLG

-4753 MARGGMLAL
+4753 MARGGMLPL

-4784 MNLDTAPLRAR
+4784 MNLDTAPLRAH

-4809 PARHQTAAAAAAKG
+4809 PARRQTATSAAAKG
-4823 TETAQD
+4823 AQAPQD
-4829 LAARLAALPA
+4829 LAERLAALPA

-4847 DLLCTQVALVLGH
+4847 DLVCTQVALVLGH
-4860 GAAEDIEPDQAFKEL
+4860 GSAEDIEPDQAFKEL

-4912 RHVLDEIDLPEISGA
+4912 RHVLDEIDLPETSGA
-4927 QPVLGELTRLEAALA
+4927 QPILGELTRLEAALA

-4953 IAGRLR
+4953 ITDRLR
-4959 ALAAHWQGDG
+4959 ALTAHWQGG
-4969 EQAQG
+4969 GTQEQG
-4974 AGPYAENDEDDG
+4974 ADPYTETDEDDG